1 MVVPAYNEAKVI
13 GDVLKSALLV
23 FPNIIVVDDCSS
35 DATPEIANQMG
46 ATVIRHCINLG
57 QGASLQTGID
67 YALQKH
73 ARAIVT
79 FDADGQHRVED
90 AVRVLNSIFINEA
103 DVVIGSRFL
112 GINSLAMPLMRRLT
126 LKAAVVFTR
135 ITAGIYVT
143 DAHNGLRAL
152 SNESAKKIKI
162 TQNRMAHASEI
173 ISQISSLKLRYKE
186 VPIQVLYSE
195 YSLAKGQKTSNIVNI
210 LVDLFFG
217 GISK

>member
-13 GDVLKSALLV
+13 GDVLKNALLV
-23 FPNIIVVDDCSS
+23 FPNIVVVDDCSS
-35 DATPEIANQMG
+35 DATPEIAYQMG

-67 YALQKH
+67 YVLQMH

-90 AVRVLNSIFINEA
+90 AVRVLNSILINEA

-112 GINSLAMPLMRRLT
+112 GINSLSMPLMRRLT
-126 LKAAVVFTR
+126 LKAAVIFTR

-152 SNESAKKIKI
+152 SSESAKKIKI